1 VSPVDNA
8 VKKDLSLPT
17 GGDLLWDSG
26 LNVTLNLTAKT
37 DSTALIG
44 EIAGVL
50 RVNDTDHLN
59 WVSPPPHLI
68 SGQIYVVWMSTA
80 LRWNS
85 SAGLL
90 EFSLPNQEANVSLL
104 RREAD
109 GTWISVPGTWNR
121 STHILAYSPTDLHL
135 MNGTF
140 AIVYDE
146 AENHTLTVTRTGNG
160 TVTSSPAGIDC
171 GSDCT
176 QDYNEGT
183 VITLTASPDSSWTFT
198 GWGGACTGTED
209 CLVTMDSDKSVSAT
223 FTYIDTVYVAPD
235 GQCNGNNPCY
245 STIQEAIASEY
256 DGVTI
261 KIAQGD
267 YDEDLVLGSDKDLRF
282 EGGWDS
288 EFTTQSSYT
297 VVNSIMISNGTVAV
311 DRLVV
316 Q

>member
-1 VSPVDNA
+1 
-8 VKKDLSLPT
+8 
-17 GGDLLWDSG
+17 LWDSG

-59 WVSPPPHLI
+59 WVSPPPNLI
-68 SGQIYVVWMSTA
+68 SGQLYVVWMSTA

-85 SAGLL
+85 STGLL
-90 EFSLPNQEANVSLL
+90 EFSLPGQEENVSML

-121 STHILAYSPTDLHL
+121 STHILTYSPTDLHL

-146 AENHTLTVTRTGNG
+146 TL
-160 TVTSSPAGIDC
+160 
-171 GSDCT
+171 
-176 QDYNEGT
+176 
-183 VITLTASPDSSWTFT
+183 
-198 GWGGACTGTED
+198 
-209 CLVTMDSDKSVSAT
+209 
-223 FTYIDTVYVAPD
+223 TVYVAPD

-256 DGVTI
+256 DGVII

-267 YDEDLVLGSDKDLRF
+267 YDEDLVLGLDKDLRL

-297 VVNSIMISNGTVAV
+297 AVNSITISNGTVAV
-311 DRLVV
+311 DRLVI